1 MTLDV
6 VRPAGTTA
14 QSKLPVL
21 VWIYGGGFTAGGSA
35 DPRYNTSFMVRES
48 VKIGKPIVAV
58 SINYRLGGWGFLA
71 SREVQAANASNIGLF
86 DQRLA
91 LRWIRENVK
100 AFGGD
105 PDAVTISGESAG
117 AFSVGYHLVG
127 FGGRHDNLFRAAI
140 MQSGSALGPAL
151 YSDNQLQSSYQAI
164 YDNVTAAVGCNN
176 AADSLSCLRRV
187 PFDRL
192 SRAFEPHVLTP
203 ILDGDFLDQLPSES
217 YAKGQVADV
226 AILAG
231 ANTDEGTATF
241 FGPRGTLQVE
251 ADVVAYVS
259 SLGHGLDQKTTR
271 AIMSLYPDDPNQ
283 GCPFNTGQRRFAQNN
298 GQQYKRGAAI
308 AGDLAIIA
316 GRRATSRYH
325 SSKSPTYSYRFDQPP
340 WNGIEPLV
348 ATEAP
353 VYSTHYSEICFVF
366 NLDPKTSVNNSNWI
380 GPDRSYHR
388 LAEQMSRAWISFV
401 HDLEPN
407 YDQSRLPHWPA
418 YSTSQP
424 RNMVLRARG
433 SHVETDDWRA
443 PQLALWAKIWNNLDT

>member
-1 MTLDV
+1 MTLDI

-203 ILDGDFLDQLPSES
+203 ILDGYFLDQLPSDS
-217 YAKGQVADV
+217 YAKG
-226 AILAG
+226 
-231 ANTDEGTATF
+231 
-241 FGPRGTLQVE
+241 
-251 ADVVAYVS
+251 
-259 SLGHGLDQKTTR
+259 
-271 AIMSLYPDDPNQ
+271 
-283 GCPFNTGQRRFAQNN
+283 
-298 GQQYKRGAAI
+298 
-308 AGDLAIIA
+308 
-316 GRRATSRYH
+316 
-325 SSKSPTYSYRFDQPP
+325 
-340 WNGIEPLV
+340 
-348 ATEAP
+348 
-353 VYSTHYSEICFVF
+353 
-366 NLDPKTSVNNSNWI
+366 
-380 GPDRSYHR
+380 
-388 LAEQMSRAWISFV
+388 
-401 HDLEPN
+401 
-407 YDQSRLPHWPA
+407 
-418 YSTSQP
+418 
-424 RNMVLRARG
+424 
-433 SHVETDDWRA
+433 
-443 PQLALWAKIWNNLDT
+443 